1 MAAAV
6 AAARPVWRIDKKSNT
21 FTLAWL
27 GLADRAETVAPSPPH
42 STPAATRPEP
52 SPRRAR
58 RRPHALPR
66 APLARS
72 LARRNGIS
80 PPFAAAAASSP
91 SLLPALPSST
101 SSLRPPATRRQV
113 SLPPN
118 PSCQPTRRP
127 DTRRK
132 SDGFFKSTCGAF
144 ARSLARSLA
153 RLLFRYLTRR
163 AAVASKGA
171 ALPLDSF
178 AQPHGPTGEKRR
190 SETEGG
196 CRVLSHH
203 LVGLAR
209 CAPSKTLAELGL

>member
-1 MAAAV
+1 MERQPVGAAGMAAAV

-153 RLLFRYLTRR
+153 RALALSLSYAPRR
-163 AAVASKGA
+163 RC
-171 ALPLDSF
+171 F
-178 AQPHGPTGEKRR
+178 ERRR
-190 SETEGG
+190 STFG
-196 CRVLSHH
+196 
-203 LVGLAR
+203 
-209 CAPSKTLAELGL
+209 